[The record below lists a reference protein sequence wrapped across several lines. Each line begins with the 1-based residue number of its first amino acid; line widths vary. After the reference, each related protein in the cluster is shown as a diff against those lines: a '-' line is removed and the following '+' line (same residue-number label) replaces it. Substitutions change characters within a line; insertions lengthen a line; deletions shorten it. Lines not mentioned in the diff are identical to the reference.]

1 MQKKLIIFLILA
13 SLLIWFVLANNT
25 DVVMLKLIKP
35 IKTTPGILTLAA
47 FSLGTIITIIAT
59 WITRLSNK
67 SNKKSEQE
75 EVIEDLRAKL
85 NSIESKIDEQKELQH
100 YSEPV
105 SSSTDNQTTIEF
117 EYENKTEPKKNI
129 NTFFKE

>member
-1 MQKKLIIFLILA
+1 
-13 SLLIWFVLANNT
+13 
-25 DVVMLKLIKP
+25 MLKLIKP

-47 FSLGTIITIIAT
+47 FSLGAIITIIAT

-67 SNKKSEQE
+67 NNKKSEQE
-75 EVIEDLRAKL
+75 EIIEDLRSKL